1 MAERVGE
8 AEIYEMIIRLI
19 RELEERI
26 SIRAEMIAEREESM
40 RVRREETGLSHRL
53 LFSIDREYRGWEYSR
68 RAYLGWQTRD
78 RRQIEELKKVIPP
91 IRAYRIILTFS
102 IETGEGHEP
111 FYAEVTCDTV
121 ISAEIPEE
129 KQREM
134 INRIINAVIKLF
146 WIVFDAFKCVMDDR
160 KTIWGQTEYDA
171 ILKRVIYFQKYATTV
186 FEYAMDN
193 LLKRLIDHGCLTR
206 PPEEYVTRQ
215 AILKIGVEYH
225 FAPEKAVPEYPMVH
239 VLIEKGRSKET
250 LGEWVVEKKVE
261 IAEETDVDI
270 MIILDMKVEE

>member
-26 SIRAEMIAEREESM
+26 SIRAELITEREESM
-40 RVRREETGLSHRL
+40 RVRREETGLSHL
-53 LFSIDREYRGWEYSR
+53 WLFAIDREYRGWEYSR
-68 RAYLGWQTRD
+68 RALLGWQTRD

-91 IRAYRIILTFS
+91 IKAYRIILTFS

-121 ISAEIPEE
+121 ISAEMPEE
-129 KQREM
+129 QQKEM

-146 WIVFDAFKCVMDDR
+146 WIVFDSFKCVMDDR
-160 KTIWGQTEYDA
+160 KTIWGQEEYDA
-171 ILKRVIYFQKYATTV
+171 ILKRVIFFQKYATTV

-215 AILKIGVEYH
+215 AILKIGIEYH
-225 FAPEKAVPEYPMVH
+225 YALETSEPAYPMVH
-239 VLIEKGRSKET
+239 VLIEKGRDEESK
-250 LGEWVVEKKVE
+250 GEWTIERNIQ
-261 IAEETDVDI
+261 IADETDIDI
-270 MIILDMKVEE
+270 MMILDMRVEE